1 MREKQ
6 KSQAH
11 LPEKWDERQVR
22 AALAAARCHAARFAR
37 RRRLAREDREDLTQ
51 DILLVILE
59 AGQRYDVTRA
69 SWTTFVAVLARRA
82 VIDRA
87 RQPSPPACVSFD
99 GEFAADV
106 RSSLVVPQADPD
118 IGIAFGR
125 VGEDL
130 PPAPRALLRRIILHR
145 DVAAARDAGAVSPAT
160 FYRELHD
167 LRCWLRALGVRPAAA
182 APMRATAPMR
192 SGP

>member
-1 MREKQ
+1 MTEKQ
-6 KSQAH
+6 KLQPH
-11 LPEKWDERQVR
+11 LPENWDRSQVQT
-22 AALAAARCHAARFAR
+22 AMSAARHHAARFAR
-37 RRRLAREDREDLTQ
+37 QRQLSRADREDLAQ
-51 DILLVILE
+51 DTLLAILE
-59 AGQRYDVTRA
+59 ASGRFDAARG

-82 VIDRA
+82 IIDRA
-87 RQPSPPACVSFD
+87 RLPAPPEYLSLD
-99 GEFAADV
+99 GKATADIL
-106 RSSLVVPQADPD
+106 SCLVVLQADPD
-118 IGIAFGR
+118 IALAFGR
-125 VGEDL
+125 SEDDL

-167 LRCWLRALGVRPAAA
+167 LRCWLRALGVHPAAA

>member
-6 KSQAH
+6 KSQGH

-22 AALAAARCHAARFAR
+22 VALAAARCHAARFAR
-37 RRRLAREDREDLTQ
+37 QRRLAREDREDLTQ

-59 AGQRYDVTRA
+59 AGHRFDVTRA

-87 RQPSPPACVSFD
+87 RQPAPPACVSLD
-99 GEFAADV
+99 EKAAADV
-106 RSSLVVPQADPD
+106 LRSLIVPQADPD
-118 IGIAFGR
+118 IAVAFGR
-125 VGEDL
+125 ADDDL

-145 DVAAARDAGAVSPAT
+145 DVAVARDAGAVSPAT

-167 LRCWLRALGVRPAAA
+167 LRCWLRALGVHPAAA
-182 APMRATAPMR
+182 ASMRATAPMP
-192 SGP
+192 SQP